1 MGTALLFPWGPLRQA
16 VVCGAI
22 LLGYAWLVHGDP
34 ATFQPYSAGLL
45 AATAPLMVVAAYLID
60 RYRSAAFLRDW
71 QKDQLVSLT
80 REVGARL
87 DLREVSGAA
96 LTYGMRLLGADSGL
110 VSLRV
115 PGRSVYRVEAVV
127 PPDSDWME
135 LEMADDF
142 GLLARVGPGVL
153 ILPRDDPTHPL
164 LQVLAAEGKRHVLYA
179 GVREGHEIVGV
190 LAFTRAQDVPFRDAD
205 RSLAQAVAEQ
215 AGLAIRT
222 TRVIHDLQLANQL
235 KSEFVS
241 TMSHEL
247 RTPLNVILGY
257 AEMALDR
264 DVESAGRDDCVR
276 GIAASGRDLLELIE
290 STLEIGKLEAGRQE
304 VRREAVALPE
314 FWRQLVQACRRLPRR
329 PEVALEMPESVPA
342 VTVDTDPRKLNIIV
356 RNLVGNAL
364 KFTERGHVRVEIA
377 CESAVVTLRVSDTG
391 IGISPEDR
399 DMIFEIFRQADG
411 SDARRYGGVGLGL
424 YIVRRFVEQLGGTLG
439 LESTLGRGT
448 TFTLS
453 LPGPEARAA
462 RLSAVA

>member
-1 MGTALLFPWGPLRQA
+1 
-16 VVCGAI
+16 
-22 LLGYAWLVHGDP
+22 
-34 ATFQPYSAGLL
+34 
-45 AATAPLMVVAAYLID
+45 
-60 RYRSAAFLRDW
+60 
-71 QKDQLVSLT
+71 
-80 REVGARL
+80 
-87 DLREVSGAA
+87 
-96 LTYGMRLLGADSGL
+96 
-110 VSLRV
+110 
-115 PGRSVYRVEAVV
+115 
-127 PPDSDWME
+127 
-135 LEMADDF
+135 MADDF

-190 LAFTRAQDVPFRDAD
+190 LAFTRAPDVPFRDAD